1 MNIEQHTHTLKQ
13 FRQQLYQAFIH
24 RADTLTELVD
34 AICSYPD
41 ANSIVEY
48 SLAACFRRTY
58 SNISKAI
65 DEFDLGDQTI
75 ASLAAP
81 YLPEPQKQPFHLL
94 ATDVT
99 PQPRPFAQTLADR
112 GMVYQPNAV
121 AGNKPVTIGHQYSS
135 VVLLPEPEE
144 GITASWVVPLDT
156 QRVAT
161 DEDKEAVGC
170 EQIKALLDSPHL
182 PFSEQ
187 FCVDV
192 GDSAYSKVPC
202 LHSKRAYGN
211 LVSIARLNGTRTLYQ
226 PYKSE
231 ASTDNIACKK
241 SANSSGRKT
250 VFGKRFSL
258 KEPETWHEPDVSLT
272 IEETSRRGKK
282 YRYEIKA
289 WHNMLMRG
297 KNKPYRMPMEKY
309 PFTLVLVQA
318 YNEEGQLLRKRPMWL
333 IAIGER
339 RHELTVSD
347 IFHAYARRSDIEHF
361 FRFSK
366 QKLCLDNSQTPDVT
380 REESWWCLAHLAYF
394 QLWLARYIA
403 ECLPRP
409 WERCLPQMKKRLRS
423 PTLVQRDF
431 GRIIRQVGT
440 PAKPPKPRNNGA
452 GRPPG
457 TTLSPRPRQK
467 VVVKGKQTAQQA

>member
-1 MNIEQHTHTLKQ
+1 MDIQTYTHKFEQ
-13 FRQQLYQAFIH
+13 FRQRLYQNFTH
-24 RADTLTELVD
+24 RADTLMELVD
-34 AICSYPD
+34 AICSYTN

-48 SLAACFRRTY
+48 SLADCFRRTH
-58 SNISKAI
+58 SNIFKGI

-81 YLPEPQKQPFHLL
+81 CLPEPQTKTFHLL

-99 PQPRPFAQTLADR
+99 PQPRQFARTLADR

-144 GITASWVVPLDT
+144 GVTSSWVVPLAT

-161 DEDKEAVGC
+161 DADKEGVGC
-170 EQIKALLDSPHL
+170 EQIHALLRDPNL

-192 GDSAYSKVPC
+192 ADSSYSKVPC
-202 LHSKRAYGN
+202 IYGKREHIN
-211 LVSIARLNGTRTLYQ
+211 LVSIARLNGTRVLYQ
-226 PYKSE
+226 PYVAEEDSAQSSTEE
-231 ASTDNIACKK
+231 APK
-241 SANSSGRKT
+241 SSGRKT
-250 VFGKRFSL
+250 VFGKAFAL
-258 KEPETWHEPDVSLT
+258 KNPQTWHEPDVSLT
-272 IEETSRRGKK
+272 LVKESAQGKT

-309 PFTLVLVQA
+309 PFTLVYIQGYDEQGKPL
-318 YNEEGQLLRKRPMWL
+318 GKGPMWL

-339 RHELTVSD
+339 RHELSVED
-347 IFHAYARRSDIEHF
+347 IFHAYTRRSDIEHF

-366 QKLCLDNSQTPDVT
+366 QKLLLDGSQTPDVA
-380 REESWWCLAHLAYF
+380 REESWWQLVHIAYL
-394 QLWLARYIA
+394 QLWVARHLV

-409 WERCLPQMKKRLRS
+409 WERYLPQMKKKLAS

-431 GRIIRQVGT
+431 GRIIRQLGT
-440 PAKPPKPRNNGA
+440 PAQPPKPRNNGA
-452 GRPPG
+452 GRSSG

-467 VVVKGKQTAQQA
+467 VVVKGKQTAKQA